1 MLGDSVTSAL
11 FMFGIPLLFVTFWCV
26 ILALI
31 SALAGWRALAAR
43 FRSDS
48 TPCGELHTAGPWFAT
63 VYMRGWTHYSGVIR
77 MTAAGDALYLTVLM
91 PFRVGHPPLRI
102 PWNEIACA
110 RTRRFLQNF
119 MELRLGTQEQIPF
132 RISERTARKL
142 GLAER
147 FVPKNP
153 ASALTAG

>member
-1 MLGDSVTSAL
+1 MSSASGLGLLAL
-11 FMFGIPLLFVTFWCV
+11 CILLFVAFWCAV
-26 ILALI
+26 LVLI
-31 SALAGWRALAAR
+31 SALIGWRALAAR

-48 TPCGELHTAGPWFAT
+48 APCGDLRTAGPWFAT

-77 MTAAGDALYLTVLM
+77 MTAAGDALYLSVLM

-102 PWNEIACA
+102 PWDEIAFT

-119 MELRLGTQEQIPF
+119 VALTLGTQERIPF

-142 GLAER
+142 GLAARIAPE
-147 FVPKNP
+147 NP
-153 ASALTAG
+153 ASALIAD